1 MRSYRVA
8 RRSFLAAI
16 GGAIGLRA
24 ILRNVEAGVV
34 GAAPPRRFLMMH
46 WPVGTVHYYFRPQGS
61 GRDYVP
67 SRILQ
72 PFEDKGLRE
81 DAVILYGM
89 NHNGLSGG
97 PGGHEAGTP
106 FSSTGASSP
115 GNRNNGGEADDA
127 CAGGPSFDQIF
138 LEKIPELQTPGFGY
152 VNAICDRRIDSKET
166 STRCLSYGYT
176 KVSVQSTTGGNIME
190 NQPLIPELSPALLWE
205 QLFGSFSVD
214 PMESGDRL
222 RELQMRKSVLDHSLH
237 ELNRLRTIVPNAE
250 LAKIDAHEDI
260 VRSVEQQV
268 ASQIQDGGEAGAGC
282 AIPTAPD
289 GSLVGP
295 QGNVNDVNPQ
305 GPGAATTN
313 VDDSPQHEQIG
324 IAHSSII
331 RAAFQCDIIRVATF
345 QWSPGTNHVSFG
357 PGAAEVIGQPSMY
370 PDGGNRSP
378 TGTYMHHPMS
388 HAITNEVEVGAQNGR
403 PIEGAGPPDNENGK
417 VAEFL
422 ANVQTWYNTKTA
434 DIINGFKEA
443 SDVNGANLLDH
454 TIIPYITEVG
464 HTSHQRGP
472 LQAIIF
478 GGRALGIQGGQY
490 LEVDGH
496 YNRMWF
502 TVAQALRQ
510 SSESPNSI
518 FGDGTHTNGVDPISG
533 VYSPVE

>member
-1 MRSYRVA
+1 MRSYRIA
-8 RRSFLAAI
+8 RRAFLAGI

-24 ILRNVEAGVV
+24 ILRNVEAAAV
-34 GAAPPRRFLMMH
+34 GAAPPPRFLMTH
-46 WPVGTVHYYFRPQGS
+46 WPVGTVHYYFKPTGT
-61 GRDYVP
+61 GADYVP

-72 PFEDKGLRE
+72 PFEDKGLR
-81 DAVILYGM
+81 DDTIILYGM

-115 GNRNNGGEADDA
+115 GNRNNGGETDDA

-152 VNAICDRRIDSKET
+152 VNAICDRRIDSRET

-176 KVSVQSTTGGNIME
+176 KVSVQSTSGSNIME

-205 QLFGSFSVD
+205 QLFGTFSAD
-214 PMESGDRL
+214 PMDAGDRIKEL
-222 RELQMRKSVLDHSLH
+222 RMRKSVLDHSID
-237 ELNRLRTIVPNAE
+237 ELARLRTLVPNAE
-250 LAKIDAHEDI
+250 LSKIDAHADI
-260 VRSVEQQV
+260 VRSIEQQV
-268 ASQIQDGGEAGAGC
+268 LSQIEGGGGVSDGC
-282 AIPTAPD
+282 TVPTAPD

-295 QGNVNDVNPQ
+295 QGNPNDTNPQ
-305 GPGAATTN
+305 GPGAAETN
-313 VDDSPQHEQIG
+313 VDDSPQHENIG
-324 IAHSSII
+324 IAHSNII

-370 PDGGNRSP
+370 PDGGSRSP
-378 TGTYMHHPMS
+378 MGTYMHHPMS
-388 HAITNEVEVGAQNGR
+388 HAITNENEVGANG
-403 PIEGAGPPDNENGK
+403 ASGPPDNENGK

-434 DIINGFKEA
+434 DIINGFKQA
-443 SDVNGANLLDH
+443 TDVNGANLLDY
-454 TIIPYITEVG
+454 TIIPYITEVA
-464 HTSHQRGP
+464 HTSHQRSP

-478 GGRALGIQGGQY
+478 GGRALGMRGGQY

-502 TVAQALRQ
+502 TVAQALLKT
-510 SSESPNSI
+510 SGSPNSI
-518 FGDGTHTNGVDPISG
+518 FGDGTYTNGVEPISG
-533 VYSPVE
+533 IYEPVG